1 MSEGKLRGKILVELW
16 ATEKPMTLQELS
28 EQVGLDSSSTT
39 GYLLGLI
46 KAKYVIVLQEQYYAI
61 TDIGKQAIGIPIVD
75 KNLAQNI
82 LRSLSLEEAF
92 HFCTDIDQYSGV
104 YADSLSDFVD
114 KIQTVDLKSVVFH
127 FPRKDFDL
135 WILSLGDIELSKKLE
150 MMRMQQLSGE
160 NLRKEL
166 YETTKSRCEALER
179 LAL

>member
-92 HFCTDIDQYSGV
+92 HFCTDIDQY
-104 YADSLSDFVD
+104 
-114 KIQTVDLKSVVFH
+114 
-127 FPRKDFDL
+127 
-135 WILSLGDIELSKKLE
+135 
-150 MMRMQQLSGE
+150 
-160 NLRKEL
+160 
-166 YETTKSRCEALER
+166 
-179 LAL
+179 LAYTQIV